1 MPNIFINGIPLF
13 TNQPTHLRDIAD
25 VQDVE
30 YEEIYEPSNI
40 NDNENIKTDFD

>member
-1 MPNIFINGIPLF
+1 MPSIFINGMPLF
-13 TNQPTHLRDIAD
+13 TTRPTHLRDIAD

>member
-13 TNQPTHLRDIAD
+13 AAQPTHLRDIVDA
-25 VQDVE
+25 QDVE

-40 NDNENIKTDFD
+40 NDNENIKTDID

>member
-13 TNQPTHLRDIAD
+13 TTRPTHLRDIAD

>member
-13 TNQPTHLRDIAD
+13 PIQPTHLRDIVDA
-25 VQDVE
+25 QDVE

>member
-1 MPNIFINGIPLF
+1 MPSIFINGVPLF
-13 TNQPTHLRDIAD
+13 EARPKHLRDMTE